1 MLAVRGSAR
10 RPGGWPGPGPE
21 VLSRVRH
28 RVPRERPQVREP
40 GLDERGQ
47 LALSR
52 GPASPGVDADVHPAP
67 ALMDVAVKEPA
78 ALVGRAVRQATTRF
92 ARVAL
97 VGEVVEQ
104 DVAAGQPDLDGAS
117 TTSKPAASYSLRHF
131 PAPFLCP
138 LQQRSWLPGT
148 RNFRPGSRLTK
159 RSVSEIR
166 PSTRSPSTQTST
178 SGQGSLGGYET
189 RTPTPFGGSRMCRG
203 RSR

>member
-1 MLAVRGSAR
+1 M
-10 RPGGWPGPGPE
+10 
-21 VLSRVRH
+21 
-28 RVPRERPQVREP
+28 PRERPQVREP
-40 GLDERGQ
+40 GLAERGQ

-52 GPASPGVDADVHPAP
+52 GPASPGVDADVHLAPALAP
-67 ALMDVAVKEPA
+67 ALMNVAVKEPA
-78 ALVGRAVRQATTRF
+78 ALVGGAVRQVTTRL

-148 RNFRPGSRLTK
+148 RNFRPGSRLAK